1 MMMKRTWILF
11 VLAAALVATGV
22 SLKACAKESTP
33 PAADSAATSQPATS
47 TPAPASQTPAAA
59 AEQIQE
65 AQTAQESAGDNAP
78 SDRGDAGL
86 ERLAAL
92 PADQQLPGG
101 RWTAGTNYTPLV
113 PSQPTTVG
121 AGEVEVAEV
130 FWYGCPH
137 CYALEPYLESW
148 DKNNADYIKLVK
160 IPVIWSPGHRA
171 HARLFY
177 ALEALGRRDLHKK
190 VFQAIHEG
198 RNPLWANS
206 ERETAQMHVDFARA
220 NGLDEKKFLQAYNSF
235 SVNSNLQRAERL
247 TTAYRVQSVPIV
259 VVNGKYVTDI
269 EKARGHEEL
278 MQLLNDLAA
287 SERR

>member
-1 MMMKRTWILF
+1 MIRTRFSVAFALAILA
-11 VLAAALVATGV
+11 LAGCGEAPP
-22 SLKACAKESTP
+22 E
-33 PAADSAATSQPATS
+33 PAAESPVQQAAPQDGVA
-47 TPAPASQTPAAA
+47 
-59 AEQIQE
+59 
-65 AQTAQESAGDNAP
+65 AGDSGSGAP
-78 SDRGDAGL
+78 LSARFQL
-86 ERLAAL
+86 NTHYRRLS
-92 PADQQLPGG
+92 P
-101 RWTAGTNYTPLV
+101 T
-113 PSQPTTVG
+113 QPTSSSP
-121 AGEVEVAEV
+121 EQVEVAEV